1 LIVQDK
7 TLVVDRVIA
16 RSRSAVIPAC
26 ISNAKQ
32 KIETP
37 VNTKRAWA
45 ANASVARALTAAAEA
60 MMVSKPPFARNSISH
75 CVSENVSYD
84 SQEDERNEDVDTSV
98 VPISTGSRHAFIFQ
112 AAQKCRAMIDSRL
125 GLHWLWD
132 MTASL
137 RPNFSL
143 ACRFRKL
150 RDLETSISYRTIASD
165 MFPALVLVVL
175 GSSGAACHA
184 RKLNSQGKFAAR
196 SEPVEQIQDDCHASQ
211 TQQASITS

>member
-112 AAQKCRAMIDSRL
+112 AAQKSERFGDFHIISDDWSY
-125 GLHWLWD
+125 
-132 MTASL
+132 SL
-137 RPNFSL
+137 S
-143 ACRFRKL
+143 
-150 RDLETSISYRTIASD
+150 
-165 MFPALVLVVL
+165 LVLQGPRVML
-175 GSSGAACHA
+175 GS
-184 RKLNSQGKFAAR
+184 
-196 SEPVEQIQDDCHASQ
+196 
-211 TQQASITS
+211 